1 MNQSKFDLFGGYM
14 TDCVDAFIFNEA
26 SLFQSVLDE
35 TSEAIKTSYA
45 CLMLNGRL
53 IAASNAWN
61 ELNSAEKYLI
71 SLLTLTLNPST
82 SYDIPIYLPYK
93 SPRVCFDLFWIFIFF
108 QITKKKLF
116 LGSLT
121 TSHLHFDF
129 KQCCFMFYLF
139 GKANCGFCKS
149 NCNNI

>member
-1 MNQSKFDLFGGYM
+1 MDAILDQSRFDLFGGYL

-26 SLFQSVLDE
+26 SLFQSILNE
-35 TSEAIKTSYA
+35 TCETIKTSYA

-93 SPRVCFDLFWIFIFF
+93 SPRVRL
-108 QITKKKLF
+108 
-116 LGSLT
+116 
-121 TSHLHFDF
+121 
-129 KQCCFMFYLF
+129 MFYSLKSLKYNNFFFRKHYGYSFTHWLQTMLF
-139 GKANCGFCKS
+139 YVLFVRKS
-149 NCNNI
+149 RPWIRWIQ

>member
-1 MNQSKFDLFGGYM
+1 LVDAILDQSKFDLFGGYL

-26 SLFQSVLDE
+26 SLFQSILDE

-45 CLMLNGRL
+45 CLMLNGRI

-93 SPRVCFDLFWIFIFF
+93 SPRVCFDFFWIFIFF
-108 QITKKKLF
+108 KMSTKK
-116 LGSLT
+116 
-121 TSHLHFDF
+121 
-129 KQCCFMFYLF
+129 
-139 GKANCGFCKS
+139 
-149 NCNNI
+149 